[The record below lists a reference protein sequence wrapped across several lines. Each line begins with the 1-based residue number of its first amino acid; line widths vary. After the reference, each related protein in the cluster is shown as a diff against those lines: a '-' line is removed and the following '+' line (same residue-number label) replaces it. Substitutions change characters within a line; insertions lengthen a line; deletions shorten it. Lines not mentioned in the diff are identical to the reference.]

1 MKRTLMAAVI
11 GCLCVVVSS
20 GAIALAHG
28 NPKAAGRSA
37 TTAKPDWASYY
48 AVLRSA
54 RAAAATPSLIGVPAD
69 WGIDPASIHEVPTP
83 TDAPARIWVAMST
96 VGPCILA
103 SPNRLPYVAH
113 PNEPG
118 GGTCGGTSVT
128 HPPTLAFGGATKAAG
143 AFAAGETIGIGF
155 APDGVQQVT
164 LLRADRSTQTL
175 PVKNNMY
182 YFDSASPTLSVSFS
196 AASTGAVTQGVRGV
210 N

>member
-1 MKRTLMAAVI
+1 MKRKLAAAVV
-11 GCLCVVVSS
+11 GCLCLVVSS

-28 NPKAAGRSA
+28 SKARDRSEAAAKVNWAG
-37 TTAKPDWASYY
+37 YY
-48 AVLRSA
+48 SVLRTA
-54 RAAAATPSLIGVPAD
+54 HTAAAAPSLVGVPPD
-69 WGIDPASIHEVPTP
+69 WNIDPASIHEVPTP
-83 TDAPARIWVAMST
+83 SDAPARIWVAMSP

-103 SPNRLPYVAH
+103 SPNRLPYLAH

-118 GGTCGGTSVT
+118 GGTCGGTSAA

-143 AFAAGETIGIGF
+143 AFAAGETVGIGY

-164 LLRADRSTQTL
+164 LLRQDQSTQAI
-175 PVKNNMY
+175 PVKNNIY
-182 YFDSASPTLSVSFS
+182 YFDSATPTLSVSFS